1 MSKPGDL
8 IWRGKGMDKEMKM
21 VYPNLVQGKYTLSPS
36 ATGYLIRKGWAD
48 SNVAVNDN
56 SPMAY
61 MIFRAAEAYLN
72 YIEADYVK
80 NGNLGCK

>member
-1 MSKPGDL
+1 
-8 IWRGKGMDKEMKM
+8 
-21 VYPNLVQGKYTLSPS
+21 LVQGKYTLSPS

-72 YIEADYVK
+72 YM
-80 NGNLGCK
+80 